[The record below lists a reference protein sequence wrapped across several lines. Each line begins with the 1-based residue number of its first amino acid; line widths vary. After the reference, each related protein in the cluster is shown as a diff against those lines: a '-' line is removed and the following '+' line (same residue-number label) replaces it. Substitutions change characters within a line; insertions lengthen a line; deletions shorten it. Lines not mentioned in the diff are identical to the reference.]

1 MSTTAL
7 PTSPDARH
15 GLGRQLRLYASTF
28 ARNKSAMLGL
38 VIVVGFLLVAL
49 FAPWLAPY
57 PEDAAGSVK
66 LAQKLLPP
74 SSAHW
79 FGTDEMGNDVF
90 SRVILGARTSLQIG
104 LTITVIAALIGVP
117 LGVIAGYFGGRVQEC
132 IMRVTDIFLSV
143 PGLVLAIAIVG
154 ALGPGIL
161 NAMIALSLVW
171 WPGYVRL
178 VQAKT
183 LSLKGEVYIDAARMM
198 GAGPLRIVFVHILPN
213 CVSPIV
219 IKASMDMGMAILSA
233 ASLGFLGL
241 GAQPPAGMGRDD
253 LRGPQLPAAMVVVL
267 GLSRPGHLP
276 DRAGFQPDRRRAARR
291 ARPQTTRLRLPRSA
305 GRAAERLT

>member
-38 VIVVGFLLVAL
+38 VIVVGFPAGGAVRAL
-49 FAPWLAPY
+49 AGALSR
-57 PEDAAGSVK
+57 DAAGSIK

-90 SRVILGARTSLQIG
+90 SRVILGAHLAQIG

-198 GAGPLRIVFVHILPN
+198 GAGPLRIVFVHILPTASRPSSSRPRWTWAWPSSAPPAW
-213 CVSPIV
+213 VSWP
-219 IKASMDMGMAILSA
+219 GRA
-233 ASLGFLGL
+233 A
-241 GAQPPAGMGRDD
+241 ARAGMGRDD

>member
-7 PTSPDARH
+7 PTSQDARH

-57 PEDAAGSVK
+57 PEDAAGSIK

-117 LGVIAGYFGGRVQEC
+117 LGVIAGYFGGACRNASC
-132 IMRVTDIFLSV
+132 ASPTSSCRCPDWCWPSRSS
-143 PGLVLAIAIVG
+143 ARW
-154 ALGPGIL
+154 GP
-161 NAMIALSLVW
+161 
-171 WPGYVRL
+171 
-178 VQAKT
+178 
-183 LSLKGEVYIDAARMM
+183 
-198 GAGPLRIVFVHILPN
+198 
-213 CVSPIV
+213 
-219 IKASMDMGMAILSA
+219 ASST
-233 ASLGFLGL
+233 
-241 GAQPPAGMGRDD
+241 P
-253 LRGPQLPAAMVVVL
+253 
-267 GLSRPGHLP
+267 
-276 DRAGFQPDRRRAARR
+276 
-291 ARPQTTRLRLPRSA
+291 
-305 GRAAERLT
+305 